1 MVMRAILFLIC
12 LCGEAFSAMEIFLM
26 AESYRLGVKRSSII
40 LPWERTAMQPVF
52 GKRQRLIQA
61 PRFVPLPS
69 DCEPLAT
76 FDEKEV
82 AGKVSWSRVASVI
95 PWPVT
100 QERALARA
108 LENWRIIVVDNL
120 EASILGRQIRS
131 ILDGTVN
138 DMTVEQVIRD
148 SFAGKSVSTLR
159 SRSSSIMAFARRK
172 KAMDD
177 DAKIFP
183 LSEEQAYRYI
193 LELRQL
199 NAPKTKPTRFLESLT
214 FAFHMIGADVGQSLH
229 SPRLKGAV
237 ISPMVPP
244 KKKVP
249 LEAWQVAAFE
259 NIAMHGSGQEAVFAG
274 YVCMTLHARL
284 RWSDGQYC
292 QYEPYTDLHNGTGF
306 LEGELYH
313 HKTAGRQKQSRRLL
327 PMACCLPGL
336 MGDWATPWLD
346 QRFSQGLEAGPGV
359 PTMPVPLAGGR
370 WGQVPLEPAQA
381 TIWIREILAKL
392 RPSCDI
398 SEIATRSLKSTVLS
412 WMAKCSCRE
421 DLRRLAGYHVDP
433 GSKSA
438 LEYSRDAQAPVLH
451 AIEGIMLI
459 IKENIFDPDVS
470 RARRWKIPHVRSLQD
485 AMIYLSRQQHVPD
498 GAVSEG
504 YEPESPVED
513 MWTLVGSDGEISL
526 SSVSE
531 GSHELFET
539 GCQTSD
545 EDRDAEFAA
554 PIVGASMANELHY
567 SVGDI
572 EIYKHVKSGCCHVA
586 KKSQVDEDDGD
597 PIILRCGKIATRNF
611 EHVDDV
617 ANFMPYK
624 CSRCFSGVA
633 S

>member
-1 MVMRAILFLIC
+1 MRAILFLLIC
-12 LCGEAFSAMEIFLM
+12 LCGEAFSAMDIFLM

-40 LPWERTAMQPVF
+40 FPWERTAMQPVF

-159 SRSSSIMAFARRK
+159 SRSSSIMAFARWK

-398 SEIATRSLKSTVLS
+398 SEIATHSLKSTVLS

-438 LEYSRDAQAPVLH
+438 LEYFRDAQAPVLH

-572 EIYKHVKSGCCHVA
+572 EVYKPVKSGCCHVA

>member
-1 MVMRAILFLIC
+1 
-12 LCGEAFSAMEIFLM
+12 
-26 AESYRLGVKRSSII
+26 
-40 LPWERTAMQPVF
+40 
-52 GKRQRLIQA
+52 
-61 PRFVPLPS
+61 
-69 DCEPLAT
+69 
-76 FDEKEV
+76 
-82 AGKVSWSRVASVI
+82 
-95 PWPVT
+95 
-100 QERALARA
+100 
-108 LENWRIIVVDNL
+108 
-120 EASILGRQIRS
+120 
-131 ILDGTVN
+131 
-138 DMTVEQVIRD
+138 
-148 SFAGKSVSTLR
+148 
-159 SRSSSIMAFARRK
+159 
-172 KAMDD
+172 
-177 DAKIFP
+177 
-183 LSEEQAYRYI
+183 
-193 LELRQL
+193 
-199 NAPKTKPTRFLESLT
+199 
-214 FAFHMIGADVGQSLH
+214 
-229 SPRLKGAV
+229 
-237 ISPMVPP
+237 
-244 KKKVP
+244 
-249 LEAWQVAAFE
+249 
-259 NIAMHGSGQEAVFAG
+259 
-274 YVCMTLHARL
+274 
-284 RWSDGQYC
+284 
-292 QYEPYTDLHNGTGF
+292 
-306 LEGELYH
+306 
-313 HKTAGRQKQSRRLL
+313 
-327 PMACCLPGL
+327 
-336 MGDWATPWLD
+336 
-346 QRFSQGLEAGPGV
+346 
-359 PTMPVPLAGGR
+359 
-370 WGQVPLEPAQA
+370 
-381 TIWIREILAKL
+381 
-392 RPSCDI
+392 
-398 SEIATRSLKSTVLS
+398 
-412 WMAKCSCRE
+412 MAKCSCRE

-545 EDRDAEFAA
+545 EDRDVEFAA